1 LLRGIAVSFRVVLS
15 GRALPGYT
23 PEQIAQ
29 HLQTQL
35 KFSEAQ
41 VQALLPPARRVV
53 KSGLDR
59 PSAERWCSRL
69 QQAGLAVSVED
80 VAAPAA
86 VEPLAVLQELAQK
99 GLKRARPSPA
109 YALQLFLVTLC
120 CLLVPMLYAGLVVG
134 LGVGLAWYLM
144 HIHEY
149 LGGLRNIWLLLC
161 IYGVPAIS
169 GGILLLFMARPFFLP
184 SQRGDE
190 PLELD
195 LACEPRLQLVIN
207 QLCQAI
213 GLRPPVAVQL
223 SNEVNASVHFE
234 NGWSGFFSGRKV
246 LTIGMPLVAGM
257 SVQQFVGVLGHEFGH
272 FAQRLGMRCNFLVN
286 SVNAWLE
293 VRSYD
298 RDPWD
303 DRLQEWLENDPWW
316 ILQLAVWVAQQGIE
330 LSRLLMRGCFSLSFR
345 LSRSLSRQMEFDAD
359 RYESLLA
366 GSAAFRGSAL
376 QLRSLSWAWREVDQQ
391 NARTWRERRLLRDM
405 PHATAEKATSMSPAT
420 RKQME
425 QSLDEGSTRYW
436 HTHPAD
442 LARIQYSEALQ
453 APGYLHDAR
462 PAAVLFEHFAEH
474 CQSVT
479 QAYYAELGL
488 DYDEQQLQDS
498 QQIFQI
504 SAQRE
509 EALDQLWEWTGRQ
522 WRNLPWLA
530 LHQPV
535 QAAHATLGWQTVIDE
550 LRRLSPEIT
559 QAWTQAEAQEDQRVA
574 LAWCGELQRNGVN
587 SRLSENE
594 AFDVSKHQPL
604 YQQIDAGKTPAQIQL
619 LQAASLYRRRLE
631 LSLAGATTA
640 LRETARLALQ
650 LSKLYVDYA
659 RLLEARELAER
670 LLSWHQ
676 QTPDSLTERLSQD
689 ALSRYQDLALH
700 LLKVADQI
708 PQTLLDGTTL
718 GGYLRLRCP
727 RLNAHAGEPVEF
739 LRNSATLIDSLAYAH
754 RRAMADLASYS
765 LQREQERGLR
775 GIRLVL
781 KVAQAV

>member
-1 LLRGIAVSFRVVLS
+1 MSFRVVLS

-35 KFSEAQ
+35 KFSETQ
-41 VQALLPPARRVV
+41 VKALLPPARRVV

-59 PSAERWCSRL
+59 PSAERWCTRL
-69 QQAGLAVSVED
+69 QQAGLAVSVEE

-86 VEPLAVLQELAQK
+86 VDPLTVLQELAQK
-99 GLKRARPSPA
+99 GLKRARPSPT

-120 CLLVPMLYAGLVVG
+120 CLLVPTLYAGLVIG
-134 LGVGLAWYLM
+134 LGAGLAWYLL

-293 VRSYD
+293 VRSNS

-316 ILQLAVWVAQQGIE
+316 ILQLAIWVAQQGIE
-330 LSRLLMRGCFSLSFR
+330 LSRLLMRGCFWLSFR

-376 QLRSLSWAWREVDQQ
+376 QLRALSWAWREVDQQ

-405 PHATAEKATSMSPAT
+405 PHATAEKTSSLSQAT
-420 RKQME
+420 RQQME
-425 QSLDEGSTRYW
+425 RSLEEGSTRYW

-442 LARIQYSEALQ
+442 LARIQHSEAMQ

-474 CQSVT
+474 CQRVT
-479 QAYYAELGL
+479 EAYYAELGL

-530 LHQPV
+530 LHQTV
-535 QAAHATLGWQTVIDE
+535 QAAHAALGWQAVIDE

-574 LAWCGELQRNGVN
+574 LAWCGELQRNGVTA
-587 SRLSENE
+587 RLSDSE
-594 AFDVSKHQPL
+594 AFDPAKHLPL
-604 YQQIDAGKTPAQIQL
+604 YRQIDEGKTPAQLQL
-619 LQAASLYRRRLE
+619 LLAASLYRRRLE
-631 LSLAGATTA
+631 LSLASATTA
-640 LRETARLALQ
+640 LREKARLALH

-670 LLSWHQ
+670 FLDWHQ

-689 ALSRYQDLALH
+689 ALSRYQDLALR
-700 LLKVADQI
+700 LLKAADQT
-708 PQTLLDGTTL
+708 PQTLLDGSTL

-727 RLNAHAGEPVEF
+727 RLNAQAGEPVEF
-739 LRNSATLIDSLAYAH
+739 LRNSATLIDSLAYVH
-754 RRAMADLASYS
+754 RRAMAELASYA
-765 LQREQERGLR
+765 LQREREQGLR
-775 GIRLVL
+775 GIRLVF
-781 KVAQAV
+781 KVGDPG

>member
-1 LLRGIAVSFRVVLS
+1 MLFRVVLS
-15 GRALPGYT
+15 GRVLPGYK
-23 PEQIAQ
+23 PEQVAQ
-29 HLQTQL
+29 HLQSQMKL
-35 KFSEAQ
+35 SPAQ

-59 PSAERWCSRL
+59 PNAERWLSRL
-69 QQAGLAVSVED
+69 QQAGLDACIEAVDE
-80 VAAPAA
+80 APT
-86 VEPLAVLQELAQK
+86 VDPLVVLQQLART

-120 CLLVPMLYAGLVVG
+120 CLLVPTLYAGLVIG
-134 LGVGLAWYLM
+134 LGVGLAWYLT

-149 LGGLRNIWLLLC
+149 LGGLRNIWVLLC
-161 IYGVPAIS
+161 VYGVPAIS

-184 SQRGDE
+184 SLRGDK

-195 LACEPRLQLVIN
+195 LAREPRLRQVIE

-223 SNEVNASVHFE
+223 SNDVNASVHFE

-293 VRSYD
+293 VRSNS

-303 DRLQEWLENDPWW
+303 DRLQEWQDADPWW
-316 ILQLAVWVAQQGIE
+316 MLQLAIWVAQQGIE
-330 LSRLLMRGCFSLSFR
+330 LSRWLMRACFWLSFR

-376 QLRSLSWAWREVDQQ
+376 QLRALSWAWGEVDQQ
-391 NARTWRERRLLRDM
+391 NARSWRERRLLRDM
-405 PHATAEKATSMSPAT
+405 PQATALKTGEMSKAT
-420 RKQME
+420 RQQLE
-425 QSLDEGSTRYW
+425 QGLEDGSTRYW

-442 LARIQYSEALQ
+442 LQRIQHSEALQ
-453 APGYLHDAR
+453 APGYLHDSR
-462 PAAVLFEHFAEH
+462 PAAVLFERFAEH
-474 CQSVT
+474 CQRVT
-479 QAYYAELGL
+479 QAYYMDLGL
-488 DYDEQQLQDS
+488 EYDAEQLQDS
-498 QQIFQI
+498 QQIFQL
-504 SAQRE
+504 SSQRE
-509 EALDQLWEWTGRQ
+509 QALDQLWEWTGRQ

-530 LHQPV
+530 LHLPV
-535 QAAHATLGWQTVIDE
+535 QEAHADLGWQAVIDE

-559 QAWTQAEAQEDQRVA
+559 QAWAQAEAQEEQRVA

-587 SRLSENE
+587 ARISNSEP
-594 AFDVSKHQPL
+594 FDAPTHLAL
-604 YQQIDAGKTPAQIQL
+604 YRQIDAGQTPAQLQL
-619 LQAASLYRRRLE
+619 RQAASLYRRRVE
-631 LSLAGATTA
+631 LSLASASA
-640 LRETARLALQ
+640 AVRQAAQLAVR

-670 LLSWHQ
+670 LLNWHQ
-676 QTPDSLTERLSQD
+676 QAPDGLTERLSQG
-689 ALSRYQDLALH
+689 ALSRYQDLALR
-700 LLKVADQI
+700 LLSAADQM
-708 PQTLLDGTTL
+708 PQTMLDGASL

-727 RLNAHAGEPVEF
+727 RLNAQAGEPTEF
-739 LRNSATLIDSLAYAH
+739 FQHSATLLDSLAYVQ
-754 RRAMADLASYS
+754 RRAMAEIASHA
-765 LQREQERGLR
+765 LQREREQGLR

-781 KVAQAV
+781 NVKETV

>member
-1 LLRGIAVSFRVVLS
+1 MSFRVVLS
-15 GRALPGYT
+15 GQALPGFT

-29 HLQTQL
+29 YLQTQL
-35 KFSEAQ
+35 KFTETQ

-59 PSAERWCSRL
+59 PSAERWCARL
-69 QQAGLAVSVED
+69 QQAGLAVALEEL
-80 VAAPAA
+80 AAPAA
-86 VEPLAVLQELAQK
+86 VDPLTVLQELAHK

-120 CLLVPMLYAGLVVG
+120 CLLVPLLYAGLVIG
-134 LGVGLAWYLM
+134 LGVGLAWYLT

-149 LGGLRNIWLLLC
+149 LGTLRNIWVLLC

-184 SQRGDE
+184 SQRSGE
-190 PLELD
+190 SMQLD
-195 LACEPRLQLVIN
+195 LAREPRLRQVIE

-246 LTIGMPLVAGM
+246 LTIGMPLAAGL

-293 VRSYD
+293 VRSYS

-303 DRLQEWLENDPWW
+303 DRLQEWQDGDPWW
-316 ILQLAVWVAQQGIE
+316 LLQLAIWVAQQGIE
-330 LSRLLMRGCFSLSFR
+330 LSRLLMRGCFWLSFR

-366 GSAAFRGSAL
+366 GSAAFRSSAL
-376 QLRSLSWAWREVDQQ
+376 QLRALSWAWGEVDQQ
-391 NARTWRERRLLRDM
+391 NARSWRERRLLRDM
-405 PHATAEKATSMSPAT
+405 PQATAEKTSAMGKAT
-420 RKQME
+420 RAQLE
-425 QSLDEGSTRYW
+425 QSLEEGSTRYW

-442 LARIQYSEALQ
+442 LARIQHSEALQ
-453 APGYLHDAR
+453 APGHLHDAR
-462 PAAVLFEHFAEH
+462 PAAVLFEQFAEH
-474 CQSVT
+474 CQRVT
-479 QAYYAELGL
+479 QAYYRDLGL
-488 DYDEQQLQDS
+488 EYDEQQLQDS
-498 QQIFQI
+498 QQIFQL

-535 QAAHATLGWQTVIDE
+535 QEAHSALGWQAVIDE

-559 QAWTQAEAQEDQRVA
+559 QAWAQAEAQEEQRVA

-587 SRLSENE
+587 SRLSDSEP
-594 AFDVSKHQPL
+594 FDAPKHLAL
-604 YQQIDAGKTPAQIQL
+604 YRQIDAGQTPAQLQL
-619 LQAASLYRRRLE
+619 RQAASLYRRRVE
-631 LSLAGATTA
+631 LSLASAGAGVRQTA
-640 LRETARLALQ
+640 QLLVQ
-650 LSKLYVDYA
+650 LSRLYVDYA
-659 RLLEARELAER
+659 RLLEARDVAER
-670 LLSWHQ
+670 LLNWHQ
-676 QTPDSLTERLSQD
+676 QAPDGLTERLSQD
-689 ALSRYQDLALH
+689 ALARYQDLALR
-700 LLKVADQI
+700 LLTAADQI
-708 PQTLLDGTTL
+708 PQTLLDGASL
-718 GGYLRLRCP
+718 GGYLRLRLWTFSNSF
-727 RLNAHAGEPVEF
+727 RHAGWRYN
-739 LRNSATLIDSLAYAH
+739 LSL
-754 RRAMADLASYS
+754 
-765 LQREQERGLR
+765 
-775 GIRLVL
+775 
-781 KVAQAV
+781 